1 MIAPSP
7 FLRSLKPSPLE
18 ALTYS
23 LLTAVLAIGIN
34 YDSLHQIALQHT
46 TGYLHN
52 CLEAVDSISTAENH
66 NATPH
71 CDMSARETFKIAAI
85 SVSILGFL
93 EATAIYAHFYTV
105 AERLELISLLRQI
118 LTERFLVAV
127 EGAFSSIRTS
137 DTASDVFGEWK
148 EYTRRYAVA
157 GRPLG
162 AMLLQRGFMR
172 LLVSC
177 SSLQVASVNDLQQSD
192 ILDILMAR
200 PLPGENERLHA
211 DSALQ
216 EIMADV
222 AIEELRL
229 LEDGSDYL
237 QLGSAW
243 QQRLAFTVKAH
254 ALTVFLNCMV
264 VDEDLADAEVLM
276 TWLEDTMTDPVAM
289 ADEALASA
297 VLKSMVV
304 IAKTSPGI
312 ASSLSRSL
320 PRFIVQGG
328 LRGPTVT
335 VAARCLAYILQL
347 LSQDA
352 VITGLYSLGNVLSAG
367 SANDRP
373 IGAAVMPDGS
383 LNGQR
388 NSTRYTQQSTGSA
401 ISLELSSEQ
410 ETSTVYCN
418 VVRAIVNIASI
429 CNDEKIAA
437 LAQSMLLQKLG
448 RISLAVDAQIITEA
462 AFLATSGGQMEFK
475 SLLKLYSRF
484 GHVSAVQGNNTLQEA
499 VRTRWI
505 VFTAFRN

>member
-7 FLRSLKPSPLE
+7 FLRSLEPSPFE
-18 ALTYS
+18 ALTYN
-23 LLTAVLAIGIN
+23 LLTAVLAIGIKHE
-34 YDSLHQIALQHT
+34 SLHHVVLEHT

-52 CLEAVDSISTAENH
+52 CLEAVDSISVVEHH
-66 NATPH
+66 NTTPH
-71 CDMSARETFKIAAI
+71 RDMSARETFVVAAI

-93 EATAIYAHFYTV
+93 EAAAIYVHFYTV
-105 AERLELISLLRQI
+105 AERLEVVRLLRQI

-137 DTASDVFGEWK
+137 DTAADVFGEWK
-148 EYTRRYAVA
+148 QYTRRYAVS

-177 SSLQVASVNDLQQSD
+177 SSLQVSSIDDLQQTD

-200 PLPGENERLHA
+200 PLPDDNERLDA
-211 DSALQ
+211 DLALQ

-243 QQRLAFTVKAH
+243 QQRLASTVKAY
-254 ALTVFLNCMV
+254 ALTIFLNCMV
-264 VDEDLADAEVLM
+264 VDEDLADADVLM
-276 TWLEDTMTDPVAM
+276 TWLEDTMTDPVQM
-289 ADEALASA
+289 ADDTLASV
-297 VLKSMVV
+297 VLKSMAV
-304 IAKTSPGI
+304 IAKTSPAI

-335 VAARCLAYILQL
+335 VASQCLAYILQL

-373 IGAAVMPDGS
+373 MGATALHDGS
-383 LNGQR
+383 LNRQG
-388 NSTRYTQQSTGSA
+388 NSTRYTQQSSGSA
-401 ISLELSSEQ
+401 ISLELSGEQ
-410 ETSTVYCN
+410 ETSAVYCN

-448 RISLAVDAQIITEA
+448 RVSLAVDAQIITEA
-462 AFLATSGGQMEFK
+462 ASLATSGGQVEFK

-499 VRTRWI
+499 VSTRWTSC
-505 VFTAFRN
+505 TASRN

>member
-7 FLRSLKPSPLE
+7 FLRSLEPSPLE
-18 ALTYS
+18 ALTSS

-34 YDSLHQIALQHT
+34 YDSLHHIALEHT

-66 NATPH
+66 HATPH

-93 EATAIYAHFYTV
+93 EATAIYVHFYTV

-148 EYTRRYAVA
+148 EYTRRYAVS

-200 PLPGENERLHA
+200 PLPDENERLRA

-264 VDEDLADAEVLM
+264 VDEDIADAEVLM
-276 TWLEDTMTDPVAM
+276 TWLEDTMTDPVQM
-289 ADEALASA
+289 ADETLASVA
-297 VLKSMVV
+297 LKSMVV
-304 IAKTSPGI
+304 IAKTSPDV

-328 LRGPTVT
+328 LRGPTVN

-373 IGAAVMPDGS
+373 IGAAVMPDAS
-383 LNGQR
+383 LSGQR

-448 RISLAVDAQIITEA
+448 RVSLTVDAQIITEA

-484 GHVSAVQGNNTLQEA
+484 GHVSAVQENNTLQEA
-499 VRTRWI
+499 VRTRRI
-505 VFTAFRN
+505 L